1 MSLTCCP
8 SALLY
13 QQSILAQLLQPLPVV
28 CVPSPPPLCL
38 RQVLKGDEH
47 AVAILPQGF
56 KVEGLAEVGDA
67 LVLRVR
73 DASAAAELR
82 KKLVQSGSQMAA
94 VAGLLQVR
102 YRMGGGGC
110 WTLCLCIC
118 CEKGHPGL
126 PQDGRWHV
134 VVFFLGMPTANSIHR
149 YAVQQHVQGYLF
161 HSTNM

>member
-102 YRMGGGGC
+102 YRMGGGGAGRYVFAFVARRA
-110 WTLCLCIC
+110 TLGC
-118 CEKGHPGL
+118 HRTA
-126 PQDGRWHV
+126 DG
-134 VVFFLGMPTANSIHR
+134 M
-149 YAVQQHVQGYLF
+149 
-161 HSTNM
+161 